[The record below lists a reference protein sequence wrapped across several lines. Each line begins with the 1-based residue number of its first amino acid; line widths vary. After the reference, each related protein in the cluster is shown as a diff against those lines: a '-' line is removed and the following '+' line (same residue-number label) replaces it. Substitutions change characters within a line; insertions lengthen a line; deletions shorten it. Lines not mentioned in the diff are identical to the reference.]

1 VPRIY
6 LGHFYFLK
14 YPFNHCNNYI
24 KPTGISIISCGYAD
38 HNFEKN
44 IIMQQVISSTVSYQ
58 GRWTA
63 LFLLCTAQFMVI
75 MDTSIIGVAL
85 PAIKSSLG
93 YSQSGL
99 QWIFNAYVIFFGG
112 LLLLGGKLSDL
123 LGPRKVFMLG
133 FAILTS
139 ASLLVGLAWSPGSMN
154 VGRALQGLGSALIAP
169 AALTLLMSIF
179 IDPKELTKAFG
190 FWGASAAA
198 GGSAGVF
205 LGGVITEWLSWRWVF
220 LINIPVGLLVLSY
233 SKSYLIRGSKTFGKV
248 DWLGAILATLSL
260 VLLVYAIVTAEG
272 AGWASL
278 QTLGLLSISVALLIV
293 FIILQSSKLEPLLPL
308 SIFKAPNLSPA
319 NIIMALLAAAW
330 IPLWFFLNL
339 YLQQVL
345 NYSAFTSGLA
355 LLPMTLA
362 IMILMVGFTGKLVQ
376 KFGFKSNLVAGLFF
390 LTLSLIIFSNVP
402 SNGTFL
408 IHVLP
413 ASILGAIGMSLA
425 YIPGT
430 IAAMSGAK
438 PEQTGLAS
446 GIVNTSYQIGSA
458 IGLAII
464 VVIAALV
471 TKSNLNESGQNIE
484 ALTKGFRT
492 AFLSAAVVSGIAGL
506 LALLF
511 IKSPK

>member
-1 VPRIY
+1 MQKVLSSRALY
-6 LGHFYFLK
+6 
-14 YPFNHCNNYI
+14 
-24 KPTGISIISCGYAD
+24 
-38 HNFEKN
+38 EK
-44 IIMQQVISSTVSYQ
+44 
-58 GRWTA
+58 RWSA

-123 LGPRKVFMLG
+123 FGPRKVFISG
-133 FAILTS
+133 FVILTL
-139 ASLLVGLAWSPGSMN
+139 ASLVAGLAWSVGSLN

-179 IDPKELTKAFG
+179 TDPKELNKALG

-205 LGGVITEWLSWRWVF
+205 LGGVITEWASWRWVF
-220 LINIPVGLLVLSY
+220 LINIPVGLLVLAY
-233 SKSYLIRGSKTFGKV
+233 SKSYLISGNKAFGKV
-248 DWLGAILATLSL
+248 DWLGAIVATLSL
-260 VLLVYAIVTAEG
+260 VLMVYAIVTAEG
-272 AGWASL
+272 AGWTSF

-293 FIILQSSKLEPLLPL
+293 FIILQSSKRDPLLPL
-308 SIFKAPNLSPA
+308 GIFKAPNLSPA
-319 NIIMALLAAAW
+319 NLVMALLAAAW

-362 IMILMVGFTGKLVQ
+362 IMILMVGFTSKFVQ
-376 KFGFKSNLVAGLFF
+376 RFGFKSNLVAGLFF
-390 LTLSLIIFSNVP
+390 LTISLIIFSNVP
-402 SNGTFL
+402 SNGNYL
-408 IHVLP
+408 VHVLP

-458 IGLAII
+458 LGLAVI
-464 VVIAALV
+464 VVIAAAV
-471 TKSNLNESGQNIE
+471 TKSNINDGAQNVE
-484 ALTKGFRT
+484 ALTNGFKT

-506 LALLF
+506 LAALF